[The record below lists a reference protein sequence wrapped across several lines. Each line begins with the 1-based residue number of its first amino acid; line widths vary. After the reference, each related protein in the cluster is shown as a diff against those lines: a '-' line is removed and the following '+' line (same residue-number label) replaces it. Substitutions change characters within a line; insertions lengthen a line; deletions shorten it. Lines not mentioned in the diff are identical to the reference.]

1 MKNNRGLTIKKKK
14 NENLKTSPDTEQ
26 TDSDDTINSEQ
37 QDEPTEEPEN
47 SSVEQNAD
55 KQRKVVIR
63 TSVGTIYFTQ
73 SDTYSFKIEGKEKHV
88 KNTETTVKDGC
99 LLIGFK
105 DRKNKSMR
113 NQKDGV
119 TIWISAPDLKKVEFT
134 GVGEFNCEKPLKLD
148 EVSFE
153 VKGVGEVNVSDL
165 TCDELKV
172 TLRGVGSADIHVVCD
187 YLTARMSGVGD
198 VTLSGTAGH
207 ADISKGGIGGVNTC
221 NLKVGR

>member
-1 MKNNRGLTIKKKK
+1 MR
-14 NENLKTSPDTEQ
+14 
-26 TDSDDTINSEQ
+26 TDVAGVIIALVLAFAGMLSVCAQDVKVSE
-37 QDEPTEEPEN
+37 
-47 SSVEQNAD
+47 V
-55 KQRKVVIR
+55 RKVDAFSSIEI
-63 TSVGTIYFTQ
+63 TSVGTIHFTQ
-73 SDTYSFKIEGKEKHV
+73 SDTYSFRIEGREKYV
-88 KNTETTVKDGC
+88 KNTETTVKDGR

-105 DRKNKSMR
+105 DKKNTSRR

-119 TIWISAPDLKKVEFT
+119 TIWISAPDLKDVEFT

-153 VKGVGEVNVSDL
+153 VKGVGEVNVADL
-165 TCDELKV
+165 TCNVLKV
-172 TLRGVGSADIHVVCD
+172 ALRGVGSADIHVVCD

>member
-1 MKNNRGLTIKKKK
+1 M
-14 NENLKTSPDTEQ
+14 
-26 TDSDDTINSEQ
+26 
-37 QDEPTEEPEN
+37 
-47 SSVEQNAD
+47 
-55 KQRKVVIR
+55 
-63 TSVGTIYFTQ
+63 
-73 SDTYSFKIEGKEKHV
+73 

-105 DRKNKSMR
+105 DTEKQEHEKSER
-113 NQKDGV
+113 WRDHLD
-119 TIWISAPDLKKVEFT
+119 SAPDLKKVEFT

>member
-1 MKNNRGLTIKKKK
+1 MKTNIVGIIIALILTFVGM
-14 NENLKTSPDTEQ
+14 LSVYAQDTKV
-26 TDSDDTINSEQ
+26 SE
-37 QDEPTEEPEN
+37 
-47 SSVEQNAD
+47 V
-55 KQRKVVIR
+55 RKVDAFSSIEI

-105 DRKNKSMR
+105 DRKNKS
-113 NQKDGV
+113 
-119 TIWISAPDLKKVEFT
+119 KKVEFT

-172 TLRGVGSADIHVVCD
+172 ALRGVGSADIHVVCD